1 MRVLIANGLF
11 LLTSRYLKDG
21 QQGPVLRASFLERA
35 DCMSFLFF
43 FLFKASKGKCEVF
56 VNPRPTSTHPF
67 RHSLLL
73 AAKGKRQ
80 AAMPTLVSDLNSN
93 QCICVFHV
101 LKRTWKWKTTFC
113 SLRLPTKKVS
123 YKPERAIIYIL
134 ECQKIL
140 LRKLLTSRSLQFVV
154 VNLFVSHARS
164 LSTGIFSS

>member
-35 DCMSFLFF
+35 DCSSFLFF
-43 FLFKASKGKCEVF
+43 FSFFFHASKGKCEAF
-56 VNPRPTSTHPF
+56 VNPRPSPTHPF

-73 AAKGKRQ
+73 AVKGKRQ

-93 QCICVFHV
+93 QCIYVFFSTH
-101 LKRTWKWKTTFC
+101 LGF
-113 SLRLPTKKVS
+113 SLRLPMKKLS
-123 YKPERAIIYIL
+123 YKPVRATIYIL
-134 ECQKIL
+134 ECQKPW